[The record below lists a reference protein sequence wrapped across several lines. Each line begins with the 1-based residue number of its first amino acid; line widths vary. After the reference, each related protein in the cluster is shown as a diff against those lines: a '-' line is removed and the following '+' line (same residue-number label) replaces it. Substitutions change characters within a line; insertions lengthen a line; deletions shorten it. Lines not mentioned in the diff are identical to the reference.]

1 VPGVAAGKAIV
12 AQQQVVP
19 VVEVA
24 AAPGVAAG
32 RVVVNVKQ
40 VGWMPVASGPVHSVC
55 SMEYDLN

>member
-1 VPGVAAGKAIV
+1 VPDVAAGKAIV
-12 AQQQVVP
+12 AQQVVP

-24 AAPGVAAG
+24 EAPGVAVG

-40 VGWMPVASGPVHSVC
+40 VGWKPVASGLVHSVC

>member
-1 VPGVAAGKAIV
+1 MPDVAAGKAIV
-12 AQQQVVP
+12 AQQRVVP

-24 AAPGVAAG
+24 AG
-32 RVVVNVKQ
+32 RVVENVKQ